1 LRQKGVD
8 ALLAVEDRTG
18 EAQDR
23 TSTWIQKLEK
33 AQAKLQAIKDQKA
46 LQAFRKA
53 TAQPADATTVEPAE
67 PTNRFPNK
75 RFEGRPLPEGMDVG
89 LPALKE
95 AKKGVDSVSDINSL
109 IKATREAFNTLN
121 NKEARGFIGRLQR
134 MRSKMQGLADAT
146 ERLGQR
152 TKQALAEGL
161 LRIGDA
167 FGRSVANAIAN
178 LDLIDG
184 GLSRMQKIKK
194 KLSTLQLQQ
203 RQRRLR
209 EQLGEATG
217 IDAQV
222 IRKQLS
228 LVSAQL
234 KKARKEASLF
244 GKAFQSLKGI
254 IGSVVKAVIKELTAL
269 VAKLAIVAV
278 FKQVLGGPFGL
289 FSGGASFVG
298 GGLGG
303 VTGGPSLAA
312 VQPGG
317 VAAAATP
324 AQPTTREG
332 GGEMQFRVRGQDLV
346 AVQEATKR
354 SNRNSSRRIEKT

>member
-1 LRQKGVD
+1 
-8 ALLAVEDRTG
+8 
-18 EAQDR
+18 
-23 TSTWIQKLEK
+23 
-33 AQAKLQAIKDQKA
+33 
-46 LQAFRKA
+46 
-53 TAQPADATTVEPAE
+53 
-67 PTNRFPNK
+67 
-75 RFEGRPLPEGMDVG
+75 M
-89 LPALKE
+89 
-95 AKKGVDSVSDINSL
+95 
-109 IKATREAFNTLN
+109 
-121 NKEARGFIGRLQR
+121 GRLSDKTEPLGRQTQR
-134 MRSKMQGLADAT
+134 VLK
-146 ERLGQR
+146 
-152 TKQALAEGL
+152 EGL

-167 FGRSVANAIAN
+167 FGRSIANAVSN

-184 GLSRMQKIKK
+184 GLSRIQKLKDE
-194 KLSTLQLQQ
+194 LSSLRLQQ
-203 RQRRLR
+203 RQRQLR

-217 IDAQV
+217 LDAEV
-222 IRKQLS
+222 LRKQLD
-228 LVSAQL
+228 LVAAKL
-234 KKARKEASLF
+234 EEARKQASLF
-244 GKAFQSLKGI
+244 GKAFQTLKGI

-317 VAAAATP
+317 VAAAATS

-354 SNRNSSRRIEKT
+354 SNRNSSRRIKKT